1 MDLLLDPIE
10 VRVLGCLLE
19 KELATPEYCPLT
31 LNALVNACNQKS
43 NRDPVMLLTDDD
55 VERALGSL
63 AHRQLAIVSGEGG
76 RVIKYRHFLAEKLGL
91 EPHAQALLAELMVR
105 GPQTPGELRARAS
118 RMVDL
123 PDVVTV
129 LGVCLA
135 LEDREPPLVT
145 TLPRQ
150 PGRKE
155 ARYAQLFSGP
165 PEPDAPVAP
174 APSPHSRSSVAA
186 PPDPGTEARL
196 AALEA
201 EVAALRAEVAE
212 LRSLLVGPA
221 GADA

>member
-10 VRVLGCLLE
+10 VRVLGCLIE

-165 PEPDAPVAP
+165 PDPESQTAGAP
-174 APSPHSRSSVAA
+174 APSARGPVV
-186 PPDPGTEARL
+186 PLPDPATDARL

-201 EVAALRAEVAE
+201 EVAALRAEVAA
-212 LRSLLVGPA
+212 LTRRLG
-221 GADA
+221 G

>member
-1 MDLLLDPIE
+1 MDLLLDPVE
-10 VRVLGCLLE
+10 TRVLGCLLE

-43 NRDPVMLLTDDD
+43 NRDPALELAEAEVS
-55 VERALGSL
+55 RALTSL
-63 AHRQLAIVSGEGG
+63 AHQQLAIVSGEGG
-76 RVIKYRHFLAEKLGL
+76 RVVKYRHFLAEKLGL
-91 EPHAQALLAELMVR
+91 EPHAQAILAELMVR

-118 RMVDL
+118 RMVEF

-165 PEPDAPVAP
+165 PDPDAPAT
-174 APSPHSRSSVAA
+174 AAA
-186 PPDPGTEARL
+186 PRPEACAPEPSASETRGRL
-196 AALEA
+196 DALEA
-201 EVAALRAEVAE
+201 EVAELRAEVAE
-212 LRSLLVGPA
+212 LKSLVSESA
-221 GADA
+221 R